1 MTRKELEKAKEFE
14 KQIVL
19 YKRIKAICENREGDI
34 ALIRKICAVNPGA
47 IDKKIA
53 QDLEQCIIDF
63 CDENLVLLEKELE
76 AL

>member
-47 IDKKIA
+47 IDKKNSTR
-53 QDLEQCIIDF
+53 F
-63 CDENLVLLEKELE
+63 RTMYY
-76 AL
+76 

>member
-19 YKRIKAICENREGDI
+19 YERIKAICENREGDI
-34 ALIRKICAVNPGA
+34 ALVRKFYAVNPGA

-63 CDENLVLLEKELE
+63 CDENLILLEKELE
-76 AL
+76 VL